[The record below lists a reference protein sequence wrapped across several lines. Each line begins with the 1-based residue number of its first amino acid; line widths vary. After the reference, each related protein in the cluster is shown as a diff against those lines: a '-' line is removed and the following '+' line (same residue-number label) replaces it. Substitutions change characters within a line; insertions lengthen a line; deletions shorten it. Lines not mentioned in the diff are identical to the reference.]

1 MEQKELI
8 ITPPEGYEIDKE
20 KSTLEHILFKK
31 IEKPEPKTYKE
42 VATLLFKGKNGFYT
56 NESGVIYNIFNI
68 VSSAIYPNTALTKEQ
83 LEWLMA
89 LNKLQNVA
97 NFLNDGWVPDWAGNN
112 HKCTLFYDAERRWIN
127 TAWNVNAVRGMVY
140 FKTEELAKKA
150 IEILGEEVIK
160 TALGVYKG
168 C

>member
-1 MEQKELI
+1 MRETKEI
-8 ITPPEGYEIDKE
+8 KITVPEGYEIDKE
-20 KSTLEHILFKK
+20 NSTFEKIVFKK
-31 IEKPEPKTYKE
+31 KEEPKTYNE
-42 VATLLFKGKNGFYT
+42 VADLTLRGKEGFYT
-56 NESGVIYNIFNI
+56 DFNG
-68 VSSAIYPNTALTKEQ
+68 AIIGLTRVRRSTYCPNTATSKEQ
-83 LEWLMA
+83 LEWILA

-97 NFLNDGWVPDWAGNN
+97 NYLNDGWKPDWAGNN

-150 IEILGEEVIK
+150 IKILGEEVIK